1 MAYLFIWIDGL
12 AVLLV
17 GAGFVMTF
25 RQDLARRILQRPPL
39 ADSSEED
46 SLTYGLRLAGTMLMA
61 FGAAIAILF
70 TAFHFES

>member
-1 MAYLFIWIDGL
+1 VAYLFIWIDGL